1 MHGKK
6 SDPILE
12 HYKSSGTYKTTNISI
27 YTSTI
32 LFSLTQIKIYIYI
45 THTLTHATLFDHVR
59 VVLRK
64 ETFFILSLVI
74 FNEFFNFTFIKY
86 SGSER
91 NCFNNICY
99 VNIYF

>member
-27 YTSTI
+27 HISTI

-45 THTLTHATLFDHVR
+45 THTHSPTLLYSIMFESFWEKKR
-59 VVLRK
+59 
-64 ETFFILSLVI
+64 FLS
-74 FNEFFNFTFIKY
+74 
-86 SGSER
+86 
-91 NCFNNICY
+91 
-99 VNIYF
+99 